1 MKKTFLAAFCVLGFV
16 FIASPIYMKT
26 EAFPVLING
35 KPFANAFMINGVL
48 AISVEDL
55 TKVFGAGF
63 RQQGTTLSA
72 SPRDPGSGLPTGK
85 RMHKP
90 FVITK
95 TMDVS
100 TALIAKDGKFF
111 VPFADV
117 VTAFGGGV
125 FKTSPLRSGQPIS
138 LNFAP
143 NANAGFAVGQ

>member
-1 MKKTFLAAFCVLGFV
+1 MKKTFSAAFCVVGFLLITGGV
-16 FIASPIYMKT
+16 ILEERPH
-26 EAFPVLING
+26 PVLLNG

-48 AISVEDL
+48 AISVADL
-55 TKVFGAGF
+55 QNAFGAAF
-63 RQQGTTLSA
+63 KQQGTTLSA
-72 SPRDPGSGLPTGK
+72 SPRDPASGLPTGK

-95 TMDVS
+95 EANIS
-100 TALIAKDGKFF
+100 TNVLTKDGKFF

-125 FKTSPLRSGQPIS
+125 FKTGPLRSGQPIN

-143 NANAGFAVGQ
+143 NANAAFAVGQ